1 MSDAKIT
8 VIDTDFACSG
18 KYSEST
24 VMGYKD
30 ASTMFNAALFRIEQS
45 STKVILDMI
54 NNELNRGDTIF
65 PGMLDANQFTG

>member
-1 MSDAKIT
+1 
-8 VIDTDFACSG
+8 
-18 KYSEST
+18 
-24 VMGYKD
+24 MGYKD

-65 PGMLDANQFTG
+65 PGMLDANKFTG